1 MNKHL
6 LRYLLA
12 ASLLAGASGAAWAI
26 KANPKPVTVRQ
37 PDGTTLVIRVHGD
50 ENFHYITTADG
61 FLIQRD
67 KDGFF
72 KYVQTDAAKGT
83 RRITACR
90 ATNANVRPADESQF
104 VSTLRPIGTKDAQ
117 WLRSLT
123 TRRSPLT
130 VKQILPPSVT
140 NRQVDAATGQA
151 KESQYLVVLVKYSD
165 GEFNFT
171 ADDFDRWLNEHNYS
185 VSGGTGSVK
194 DYYRDNSMGQFV
206 PNFTVLGPYTL
217 DHERTYYAA
226 DYGGTGNDVNPQA
239 AVVEAVQKAKADHPE
254 INFAQFDNDGDGY
267 MDNINVVI
275 GGYSQASSGDDK
287 DMWPHSYRLITDDGD
302 LSVKV
307 DGITVNNY
315 SVSAEL
321 VGATGTEMDG
331 IGTFVHEFGH
341 ILGLKD
347 MYDTDDYD
355 GGIGI
360 NPGAYSLYASGS
372 YNNNS
377 RTPAGLMAFERLQM
391 GWMKKSDFKQLDKAE
406 DVTLDNVATNTA
418 AYVDAQPGLSE
429 ADGFEWY
436 VFENRQKTGWDAYIP
451 YHGLLIYHY
460 DYTKDMV
467 TKYWSVNG
475 PNNNARHR
483 CMYIVPADGID
494 DDNTRKGDTYP
505 GTTGT
510 TEFTDY
516 QNWLGDKLRTS
527 ITNIREE
534 GGLVSFQVNGGS
546 GELSSI
552 KTIPV
557 DYADITDTSFKV
569 KAKVGHLAQDV
580 AEMGFVWSDM
590 TEEPTL
596 ADADD
601 MSHKVVVPTADN
613 IETTISGLYDA
624 GLFYVRAY
632 MTMADGTTVL
642 GASIPVRTEHKV
654 LQAPVQL
661 MFDELDDDGSLSRWR
676 VVDQNNDNN
685 TWVYDASMQA
695 MVYNADYW
703 NNANDWLISEKMH
716 VPERGALYVE
726 RGVMDPS
733 YVEKLDV
740 YVSTKSRNVE
750 DFHLVK
756 QFSLAD
762 QFGSL
767 ALDEVDLSDFAGK
780 DIYVALVCT
789 SERMQYSL
797 WLWGVMLTQRLETP
811 SITSFG
817 RDGDNLKAEWTPVN
831 NASTYFLEFYK
842 ETDEPV
848 VSAKYLPESDV
859 DEAVGEVT
867 LGTGVLRFTGS
878 GTVETVDFPEGITNV
893 QYVLMSGGPR
903 GESTFSVEG
912 TNDGHTWT
920 RIGELQRINSV
931 DADGQSVD
939 LTAHMKGKSYKR
951 LRMTCNFGGRLVN
964 IANFSITYN
973 DGVKLD
979 TLAQGGTTATS
990 MVIAPTT
997 PGEFNTGRYRFLVTA
1012 GDGILY
1018 YDTSAPAYYTY
1029 DPTAVTNV
1037 EAQRGHTLTPVR
1049 ALCTAGMVRL
1059 AGLQPGRHVTLY
1071 ATDGRVLATFV
1082 PTVTSA
1088 AVRVDGYEGVVIVK

>member
-83 RRITACR
+83 RSITARR

-418 AYVDAQPGLSE
+418 AYVDA
-429 ADGFEWY
+429 
-436 VFENRQKTGWDAYIP
+436 
-451 YHGLLIYHY
+451 
-460 DYTKDMV
+460 
-467 TKYWSVNG
+467 
-475 PNNNARHR
+475 
-483 CMYIVPADGID
+483 
-494 DDNTRKGDTYP
+494 
-505 GTTGT
+505 
-510 TEFTDY
+510 
-516 QNWLGDKLRTS
+516 
-527 ITNIREE
+527 
-534 GGLVSFQVNGGS
+534 
-546 GELSSI
+546 
-552 KTIPV
+552 
-557 DYADITDTSFKV
+557 
-569 KAKVGHLAQDV
+569 
-580 AEMGFVWSDM
+580 
-590 TEEPTL
+590 
-596 ADADD
+596 
-601 MSHKVVVPTADN
+601 
-613 IETTISGLYDA
+613 
-624 GLFYVRAY
+624 
-632 MTMADGTTVL
+632 
-642 GASIPVRTEHKV
+642 
-654 LQAPVQL
+654 
-661 MFDELDDDGSLSRWR
+661 
-676 VVDQNNDNN
+676 
-685 TWVYDASMQA
+685 
-695 MVYNADYW
+695 
-703 NNANDWLISEKMH
+703 
-716 VPERGALYVE
+716 
-726 RGVMDPS
+726 
-733 YVEKLDV
+733 
-740 YVSTKSRNVE
+740 
-750 DFHLVK
+750 
-756 QFSLAD
+756 
-762 QFGSL
+762 
-767 ALDEVDLSDFAGK
+767 
-780 DIYVALVCT
+780 
-789 SERMQYSL
+789 
-797 WLWGVMLTQRLETP
+797 
-811 SITSFG
+811 
-817 RDGDNLKAEWTPVN
+817 
-831 NASTYFLEFYK
+831 
-842 ETDEPV
+842 
-848 VSAKYLPESDV
+848 
-859 DEAVGEVT
+859 
-867 LGTGVLRFTGS
+867 
-878 GTVETVDFPEGITNV
+878 
-893 QYVLMSGGPR
+893 
-903 GESTFSVEG
+903 
-912 TNDGHTWT
+912 
-920 RIGELQRINSV
+920 
-931 DADGQSVD
+931 
-939 LTAHMKGKSYKR
+939 
-951 LRMTCNFGGRLVN
+951 
-964 IANFSITYN
+964 
-973 DGVKLD
+973 
-979 TLAQGGTTATS
+979 
-990 MVIAPTT
+990 
-997 PGEFNTGRYRFLVTA
+997 
-1012 GDGILY
+1012 
-1018 YDTSAPAYYTY
+1018 
-1029 DPTAVTNV
+1029 
-1037 EAQRGHTLTPVR
+1037 
-1049 ALCTAGMVRL
+1049 
-1059 AGLQPGRHVTLY
+1059 
-1071 ATDGRVLATFV
+1071 
-1082 PTVTSA
+1082 
-1088 AVRVDGYEGVVIVK
+1088 